1 MFVFTDRGPKRILVM
16 YLHKNLFHPWK
27 QIVTVNEKSQFIILM
42 FPTIAFA
49 MFANCIWLGVAI
61 QFRNKY
67 PPPPVSNSC
76 ISTFSSGGEA
86 SMNLLNVFRKNK
98 YYEQFCLKRLYK
110 SHVIELIWRKAN
122 RSRRGPGHTI
132 IVDYFVE
139 NRERCLKRAAPIWV
153 CTIFVCLLVLHPPPQ
168 PPPHRPQPTWVRQII
183 CPRCGRRSRCFW
195 SSPQSR
201 AEIAMW
207 VQLEGHRSN
216 GTIIIWTFVALIFH
230 VNISTMSW

>member
-1 MFVFTDRGPKRILVM
+1 M

-27 QIVTVNEKSQFIILM
+27 QIVTLLQNEKSQFIILM

-139 NRERCLKRAAPIWV
+139 NRERCLKRAAPIWL
-153 CTIFVCLLVLHPPPQ
+153 CTIFVCLLVLHHLLIHPNQ
-168 PPPHRPQPTWVRQII
+168 LGSGKLFVR
-183 CPRCGRRSRCFW
+183 GA
-195 SSPQSR
+195 
-201 AEIAMW
+201 AEDLGAS
-207 VQLEGHRSN
+207 E
-216 GTIIIWTFVALIFH
+216 ALH
-230 VNISTMSW
+230 NLALK

>member
-27 QIVTVNEKSQFIILM
+27 QIVTLLQNEKSQFIILM

-153 CTIFVCLLVLHPPPQ
+153 CTIFVCLLVVHHLLIHPNQLGSGKLFVRGAAEDLGASEALHN
-168 PPPHRPQPTWVRQII
+168 
-183 CPRCGRRSRCFW
+183 
-195 SSPQSR
+195 
-201 AEIAMW
+201 
-207 VQLEGHRSN
+207 L
-216 GTIIIWTFVALIFH
+216 ALK
-230 VNISTMSW
+230 